1 MSFEGHV
8 EGFALSDFFQAIH
21 LGGRTGLARVTRG
34 DRSSTIL
41 FREGRIECASAS
53 GERQLGSVLIR
64 KQIITADDLT
74 RALKAQRERHRHL
87 LLCSMISE
95 LGIASYRKLEVET
108 EEYIRGV
115 IAKVLS
121 WEDGV
126 FVFQPHSI
134 PHEVSVLNKGLS
146 VEELLLSGMFTT
158 ETVSG
163 FEEQPIE
170 DEAEW

>member
-1 MSFEGHV
+1 MVGLLVQMWGDNVWNTNPVGTTVFEKQPH
-8 EGFALSDFFQAIH
+8 FATIKALLINNAQQYDF
-21 LGGRTGLARVTRG
+21 
-34 DRSSTIL
+34 
-41 FREGRIECASAS
+41 S
-53 GERQLGSVLIR
+53 G
-64 KQIITADDLT
+64 TADDLT

-121 WEDGV
+121 WEYGV

-134 PHEVSVLNKGLS
+134 PHEVSVLNKGLN

-163 FEEQPIE
+163 FGEQPIE